1 LKQQAEARK
10 MKRFSV
16 LIVLFVLLASTLGLS
31 GCLVGLSCGGVS
43 DKDLINKMS
52 DPQYPGYSDIK
63 VLKRA
68 GEGTG
73 ISPRVLTLQVTMESY
88 PDSVVCEGE
97 LVYFHSDPSY
107 REMRWYTL
115 EGIGHWLLVE
125 EARYQLK
132 YDGYPYWPE
141 PVALVLKRWIEKGF
155 INIDDITNPGMR
167 RQIDYFMDPAD
178 VPTHFNNAGLF
189 DTTSMQTY
197 DLAPELPDSEKTP
210 VYILRYDNGIVEL
223 YLVAKGTWHEKT
235 TELRQKGMLLPT
247 PIPKPE
253 EGQE

>member
-1 LKQQAEARK
+1 

-16 LIVLFVLLASTLGLS
+16 LIVLFVLLASILGS
-31 GCLVGLSCGGVS
+31 TGCGAS
-43 DKDLINKMS
+43 DEALIKGEFDLE
-52 DPQYPGYSDIK
+52 YPGYSDIK
-63 VLKRA
+63 VLNRA

-73 ISPRVLTLQVTMESY
+73 ISPMILTLQVTMESY

-97 LVYFHSDPSY
+97 LFYFHSDPSY

-115 EGIGHWLLVE
+115 EAIGHWLLVE
-125 EARYQLK
+125 KARYHLK
-132 YDGYPYWPE
+132 YAVYPYDWPE
-141 PVALVLKRWIEKGF
+141 PVALLLKRWIEKGF

-167 RQIDYFMDPAD
+167 RQIDYFMDPAN

-189 DTTSMQTY
+189 DTTNMQTY

-210 VYILRYDNGIVEL
+210 VYLLRNDGIVEL
-223 YLVAKGTWHEKT
+223 YLVAKGTWYEKSE
-235 TELRQKGMLLPT
+235 ELRQKGMILPT

-253 EGQE
+253 EGQK